1 MSVSEKDIKK
11 IIFSNARTYNDWQ
24 RKGVS
29 NKILNELYDLMK
41 FGPTSANC
49 SPSRIIFIKSP
60 EAKERLKP
68 FIIES
73 NLEKTMT
80 APVTAI
86 IAFDIDFHKHLP
98 KLFPHDLDA
107 QNWFNYSQEVA
118 YTNAFRNSSIQG
130 GYFII
135 AARMLGLD
143 CGPMSGFDQNG
154 LDKEFFPNSSIKS
167 NFLCNI
173 GYVTQLIFLNVL
185 QDLNLMKF
193 VRFYN
198 L

>member
-167 NFLCNI
+167 NFLCNL
-173 GYVTQLIFLNVL
+173 GYRDSTNVS
-185 QDLNLMKF
+185 KRSP
-193 VRFYN
+193 RFEFDEVCEI

>member
-1 MSVSEKDIKK
+1 MSVSEDDIKK

-24 RKGVS
+24 KKDVS
-29 NKILNELYDLMK
+29 NKVLNDLYDLIK

-49 SPSRIIFIKSP
+49 SPSRIIFIKSS

-86 IAFDIDFHKHLP
+86 IAFDIDFHIHLP

-107 QNWFNYSQEVA
+107 QNWFNYSEEVA
-118 YTNAFRNSSIQG
+118 HTNAFRNSSIQG
-130 GYFII
+130 GYFIV

-154 LDKEFFPNSSIKS
+154 LDKEFFPNTNIKS

-173 GYVTQLIFLNVL
+173 GYGDSTNIF
-185 QDLNLMKF
+185 KRSP
-193 VRFYN
+193 RFEFDEVCEI

>member
-154 LDKEFFPNSSIKS
+154 LDKEFFPNSNIKS

-173 GYVTQLIFLNVL
+173 GYGDPTNIF
-185 QDLNLMKF
+185 KRSP
-193 VRFYN
+193 RFEFDEVCEI

>member
-1 MSVSEKDIKK
+1 MSVSEKDIKE

-24 RKGVS
+24 KKDIS
-29 NKILNELYDLMK
+29 NKILNELYNLMK

-60 EAKERLKP
+60 DAKERLTP

-86 IAFDIDFHKHLP
+86 IAFDVDFHKHLP

-154 LDKEFFPNSSIKS
+154 LDKEFFPNSNIKS

-173 GYVTQLIFLNVL
+173 GYGDSTNIF
-185 QDLNLMKF
+185 KRSP
-193 VRFYN
+193 RFEFDEVCEI

>member
-1 MSVSEKDIKK
+1 MGIPSLQVNLS
-11 IIFSNARTYNDWQ
+11 SLVN
-24 RKGVS
+24 
-29 NKILNELYDLMK
+29 ILTLRYDPNQKPSLPK
-41 FGPTSANC
+41 YTSKNFV
-49 SPSRIIFIKSP
+49 PSQETPS
-60 EAKERLKP
+60 
-68 FIIES
+68 
-73 NLEKTMT
+73 LEKTMT

-173 GYVTQLIFLNVL
+173 GYGDPTNIF
-185 QDLNLMKF
+185 KRSP
-193 VRFYN
+193 RFEFDEVCEI

>member
-24 RKGVS
+24 KKGVS

-173 GYVTQLIFLNVL
+173 GYGDPTNIF
-185 QDLNLMKF
+185 KRSP
-193 VRFYN
+193 RFEFDEVCEI

>member
-1 MSVSEKDIKK
+1 MSVSEDDIKK

-24 RKGVS
+24 KKDVS
-29 NKILNELYDLMK
+29 NKVLNDLYDLIK

-49 SPSRIIFIKSP
+49 SPSRIIFIKSS

-86 IAFDIDFHKHLP
+86 IAFDIDFHIHLP

-107 QNWFNYSQEVA
+107 QNWFNYSEEVA
-118 YTNAFRNSSIQG
+118 HTNAFRNSSIQG
-130 GYFII
+130 GYFIV

-154 LDKEFFPNSSIKS
+154 LDKEFFQNTNIKS

-173 GYVTQLIFLNVL
+173 GYGDSKKMF
-185 QDLNLMKF
+185 KRSP
-193 VRFYN
+193 RFEFDEICEI